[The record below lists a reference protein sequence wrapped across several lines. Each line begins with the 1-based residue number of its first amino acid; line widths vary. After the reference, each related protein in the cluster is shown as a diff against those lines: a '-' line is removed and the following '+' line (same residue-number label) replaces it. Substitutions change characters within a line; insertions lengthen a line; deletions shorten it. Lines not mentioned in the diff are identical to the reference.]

1 MIKTTVAKLVT
12 VKVAMILAATS
23 AGGVALAAT
32 TGVLPNPLS
41 EDPPASHSTPD
52 TEHPGTQHPGQ
63 GAPSPSL
70 DGLCTAFLAGAG
82 AERGRAL
89 ENPAFTALITAAG
102 SQQDVESYCSTLVST
117 PTTRPAR
124 PPRVRAT
131 HRRRT
136 RPARRKPCRPV
147 QRIRSRHPPTPALDG
162 SLPPYSSRAR
172 FLHLILRRV
181 GSRPSSEHWSAAQPT
196 QPNAPAKAH

>member
-12 VKVAMILAATS
+12 VKVAVILAAAS

-52 TEHPGTQHPGQ
+52 TEPPGTQHPGQ
-63 GAPSPSL
+63 GTPSPSL

-89 ENPAFTALITAAG
+89 ENPAFTALVTAAG
-102 SQQDVESYCSTLVST
+102 SKDDVESYCSTRVST
-117 PTTRPAR
+117 STIPSTDHPTGPPTAR
-124 PPRVRAT
+124 PGNTP
-131 HRRRT
+131 
-136 RPARRKPCRPV
+136 PP
-147 QRIRSRHPPTPALDG
+147 HPTGAPETLPSGPKDPLPTPTHT
-162 SLPPYSSRAR
+162 SP
-172 FLHLILRRV
+172 
-181 GSRPSSEHWSAAQPT
+181 
-196 QPNAPAKAH
+196 